1 MPRIVAETARGMRI
15 GEARIW
21 GRPVRYAEYGP
32 ADARD
37 VLVMFNGIGA
47 NVESAEAFLTR
58 FGAMRVITF
67 DAPGVGGTPAPRV
80 PYRMGHVAALADQL
94 LAQLGVGRVHVFGI
108 SWGGA
113 AAQQFV
119 RDFPARCRSLT
130 LAATSAGWV
139 MLPGAPKVLLK
150 MLTPKRH
157 SDPSFLRMNAQALYG
172 GTIALHDELLRE
184 FSEALDHGSMR
195 GYVYQL
201 AAISG
206 WTSWH
211 YLPSL
216 KLPALVMMGR
226 DDRIVPLVNGR
237 ILAGRLPDARLET
250 VDCGHLF
257 IVTQPAETA
266 ARIERFVQ
274 DAGRI

>member
-1 MPRIVAETARGMRI
+1 MARGMRI

-21 GRPVRYAEYGP
+21 GRAVRYAEFGP
-32 ADARD
+32 EDAAD

-58 FGAMRVITF
+58 FTSMRVIAF
-67 DAPGVGGTPAPRV
+67 DAPGVGGTEAPRL

-94 LAQLGVGRVHVFGI
+94 LQHLGVGRVHVFGI

-113 AAQQFV
+113 AAQQFA
-119 RDFPARCRSLT
+119 RDFPGRCRSLT

-150 MLTPKRH
+150 MLTPRRH
-157 SDPSFLRMNAQALYG
+157 SDKAFLRTHAQALYG
-172 GTIALHDELLRE
+172 GSIALHDELLRE

-195 GYVYQL
+195 GYSYQL

-211 YLPSL
+211 YLPRL
-216 KLPALVMMGR
+216 KMPALVLMGR

-237 ILAGRLPDARLET
+237 ILSSRLHDARLEV

-274 DAGRI
+274 DVGR